1 MVLSRLNKSISY
13 SELKKINKG
22 DMNKETELYEIEVN
36 DVPIII
42 AIGNIQNN
50 YQKDNNIVYF
60 PIYFIKKNKKAV
72 QIGLYE
78 IYFNE
83 LQNYLDENQELDI
96 ERLEPLIY
104 GFVNNNFLEKNKII
118 EEELKEI
125 NEGREEN
132 DEGREENDEGREEND
147 ELEKGVIIL
156 DEKIIPEIRRDIFTI
171 NPETIIPNSLKE
183 ETEKQA
189 NDYVEKYNESNM
201 DNWVQKFM
209 KNKNYILQDNEGGG
223 DCFFSTI
230 RDAFKSIGQETNVN
244 KLRDKLSKEVT
255 ETIFQNYKEQY
266 DMFNNSIKN
275 DNESLIQIKKE
286 VEELKEKLNNVIDNY
301 EKKDIV
307 NRIKQLKFQYDR
319 IKLEIGVSKENLNE
333 FKFLKGIK
341 NVNDFKKIIK
351 TCNFW
356 GDIWAVVTIE
366 RILNIKIII
375 LSSESYLNNDLLN
388 IIQCGNNEDKQINSL
403 GIFEPEYYIILDHTG
418 SHYRLVGYKNIK
430 IFKFKELPYY
440 LKNMLVDKCMETNG
454 GLFNLIPDFK
464 RLKMIMKGEIVEGEN
479 IEGEMNVKND
489 KIIFKEVAQ
498 SELRNLFNDDIVFLI
513 YSKGSD
519 KISPGK
525 SSGEKIPR
533 DRVRDF
539 ADLKGENNWRKKL
552 DDNWISE
559 FTLDKHRWNSVT
571 NYIEGSKY
579 KNENRDFYIQFSLDS
594 NSKISKDPELA
605 KKVSE
610 SKTGII
616 KGEVLKSKNIKI
628 DSDFQIRKNKEQY
641 DSILAKFSQNEDL
654 KNILLKTKDSKLMHY
669 IPKEEPIVADNL
681 MLVREKLS

>member
-1 MVLSRLNKSISY
+1 MVLSRLNKSVSY

-36 DVPIII
+36 DIPIII
-42 AIGNIQNN
+42 AVGNIQNN

-72 QIGLYE
+72 QIGVYE

-83 LQNYLDENQELDI
+83 IQNYLNENKELDI
-96 ERLEPLIY
+96 DRLEPLIY
-104 GFVNNNFLEKNKII
+104 GFVNDNFLEKNKII

-125 NEGREEN
+125 NEGIEEK
-132 DEGREENDEGREEND
+132 DDLLYGVEEEEGR
-147 ELEKGVIIL
+147 IIL
-156 DEKIIPEIRRDIFTI
+156 DEKIIPENRRSIFTI
-171 NPETIIPNSLKE
+171 NPETVIPNSLKE

-189 NDYVEKYNESNM
+189 NDYVEKYNENKM

-223 DCFFSTI
+223 DCFFATI
-230 RDAFKSIGQETNVN
+230 RDAFKSIGQETTVN
-244 KLRDKLSKEVT
+244 KLRDRLSKEAT
-255 ETIFQNYKEQY
+255 ETIFKNYKEQY
-266 DMFNNSIKN
+266 DMFNSSIKN

-286 VEELKEKLNNVIDNY
+286 VEELKEKLKNVIDNY
-301 EKKDIV
+301 EKKEIV
-307 NRIKQLKFQYDR
+307 NRIKQLKGQYDR

-356 GDIWAVVTIE
+356 ADIWAIITIE
-366 RILNIKIII
+366 RMLNIKIII

-418 SHYRLVGYKNIK
+418 SHYRLIGYKNTK

-440 LKNMLVDKCMETNG
+440 LKNMLVDKCMESNG

-464 RLKMIMKGEIVEGEN
+464 RLKMIMKGEIIEGENVEGET
-479 IEGEMNVKND
+479 NVKND

-498 SELRNLFNDDIVFLI
+498 SELRNLFNDDVVFLI

-519 KISPGK
+519 RISPGK

-559 FTLDKHRWNSVT
+559 FTLDKHRWSSVT
-571 NYIEGSKY
+571 NYMEGSKY

-594 NSKISKDPELA
+594 DSKISKDPELA

-628 DSDFQIRKNKEQY
+628 DSDFQIRKNKEHY
-641 DSILAKFSQNEDL
+641 DSILAKITQNEDL
-654 KNILLKTKDSKLMHY
+654 KNILLKTKDAKLMYY

>member
-1 MVLSRLNKSISY
+1 MVLSRLNKSVSY

-36 DVPIII
+36 DIPIII
-42 AIGNIQNN
+42 AVGNIQNN

-72 QIGLYE
+72 QIGVYE

-83 LQNYLDENQELDI
+83 LQNYLDENKELDI
-96 ERLEPLIY
+96 DRLEPLIY
-104 GFVNNNFLEKNKII
+104 GFVNDNFLEKNKII

-125 NEGREEN
+125 NEGIEEK
-132 DEGREENDEGREEND
+132 DDLLYGVEEEEGR
-147 ELEKGVIIL
+147 IIL
-156 DEKIIPEIRRDIFTI
+156 DEKIIPENRRSIFTI
-171 NPETIIPNSLKE
+171 NPETVIPNSLKE

-189 NDYVEKYNESNM
+189 NDYVEKYNENKM

-223 DCFFSTI
+223 DCFFATI
-230 RDAFKSIGQETNVN
+230 RDAFKSIGQETTVN
-244 KLRDKLSKEVT
+244 KLRDRLSKEAT
-255 ETIFQNYKEQY
+255 ETIFKNYKEQY
-266 DMFNNSIKN
+266 DMFNSSIKN

-286 VEELKEKLNNVIDNY
+286 VEELKEKLKNVIDNY
-301 EKKDIV
+301 EKKEIV
-307 NRIKQLKFQYDR
+307 NRIKQLKGQYDR

-356 GDIWAVVTIE
+356 ADIWAIITIE
-366 RILNIKIII
+366 RMLNIKIII

-418 SHYRLVGYKNIK
+418 SHYRLIGYKNTK

-440 LKNMLVDKCMETNG
+440 LKNMLVDKCMESNG

-464 RLKMIMKGEIVEGEN
+464 RLKMIMKGEIIEGENVEGET
-479 IEGEMNVKND
+479 NVKND

-498 SELRNLFNDDIVFLI
+498 SELRNLFNDDVVFLI

-519 KISPGK
+519 RISPGK

-559 FTLDKHRWNSVT
+559 FTLDKHRWSSVT
-571 NYIEGSKY
+571 NYMEGSKY

-594 NSKISKDPELA
+594 DSKISKDPELA

-628 DSDFQIRKNKEQY
+628 DSDFQIRKNKEHY
-641 DSILAKFSQNEDL
+641 DSILAKITQNEDL
-654 KNILLKTKDSKLMHY
+654 KNILLKTKDAKLMYY

>member
-1 MVLSRLNKSISY
+1 M
-13 SELKKINKG
+13 
-22 DMNKETELYEIEVN
+22 
-36 DVPIII
+36 
-42 AIGNIQNN
+42 
-50 YQKDNNIVYF
+50 
-60 PIYFIKKNKKAV
+60 
-72 QIGLYE
+72 
-78 IYFNE
+78 
-83 LQNYLDENQELDI
+83 
-96 ERLEPLIY
+96 
-104 GFVNNNFLEKNKII
+104 
-118 EEELKEI
+118 
-125 NEGREEN
+125 
-132 DEGREENDEGREEND
+132 
-147 ELEKGVIIL
+147 
-156 DEKIIPEIRRDIFTI
+156 
-171 NPETIIPNSLKE
+171 
-183 ETEKQA
+183 
-189 NDYVEKYNESNM
+189 
-201 DNWVQKFM
+201 
-209 KNKNYILQDNEGGG
+209 
-223 DCFFSTI
+223 
-230 RDAFKSIGQETNVN
+230 
-244 KLRDKLSKEVT
+244 
-255 ETIFQNYKEQY
+255 
-266 DMFNNSIKN
+266 
-275 DNESLIQIKKE
+275 
-286 VEELKEKLNNVIDNY
+286 
-301 EKKDIV
+301 
-307 NRIKQLKFQYDR
+307 
-319 IKLEIGVSKENLNE
+319 
-333 FKFLKGIK
+333 
-341 NVNDFKKIIK
+341 
-351 TCNFW
+351 
-356 GDIWAVVTIE
+356 
-366 RILNIKIII
+366 
-375 LSSESYLNNDLLN
+375 N

-641 DSILAKFSQNEDL
+641 DSILAKFSQNEVL

>member
-1 MVLSRLNKSISY
+1 MVLSRLNKSVSY

-36 DVPIII
+36 DIPIII
-42 AIGNIQNN
+42 AVGNIQNN

-83 LQNYLDENQELDI
+83 LQNYLDENKELDI

-118 EEELKEI
+118 QEELKEI
-125 NEGREEN
+125 NEGIEEK
-132 DEGREENDEGREEND
+132 DDYEEKEGR
-147 ELEKGVIIL
+147 IIL
-156 DEKIIPEIRRDIFTI
+156 DEKIIPENRRSIFTI
-171 NPETIIPNSLKE
+171 NPETVIPNSLKE

-189 NDYVEKYNESNM
+189 NDYVEKYNENKM

-230 RDAFKSIGQETNVN
+230 RDAFKSIGQETTVN
-244 KLRDKLSKEVT
+244 KLRDKLSKEAT
-255 ETIFQNYKEQY
+255 ETIFKNYKEQY
-266 DMFNNSIKN
+266 DMFNSSIKN
-275 DNESLIQIKKE
+275 DNENLIQIKKE
-286 VEELKEKLNNVIDNY
+286 VEGLKEKLKNVIDNY
-301 EKKDIV
+301 EKKEIV
-307 NRIKQLKFQYDR
+307 NRIKQLKGQYDR

-341 NVNDFKKIIK
+341 NVDDFKKIIK

-356 GDIWAVVTIE
+356 ADIWAIITIE

-375 LSSESYLNNDLLN
+375 LSSESYENNDLLN
-388 IIQCGNNEDKQINSL
+388 IIKCGNNEDKQINSL

-418 SHYRLVGYKNIK
+418 SHFRLIGYKNTK

-440 LKNMLVDKCMETNG
+440 LKNMLVDKCMESNG

-464 RLKMIMKGEIVEGEN
+464 RLKMIMKGEIIEGEN
-479 IEGEMNVKND
+479 VEGEMNVKND

-498 SELRNLFNDDIVFLI
+498 SELRNLFNDDIIFLI

-559 FTLDKHRWNSVT
+559 FILDNYRWISVT

-594 NSKISKDPELA
+594 DSKISKDPELA
-605 KKVSE
+605 KRVSE

-641 DSILAKFSQNEDL
+641 DSILAKFTQNEDL
-654 KNILLKTKDSKLMHY
+654 KNILLKTKDAKLMYY

-681 MLVREKLS
+681 MLVREKLI

>member
-1 MVLSRLNKSISY
+1 MVLSRLNKSVSY

-36 DVPIII
+36 DIPIII
-42 AIGNIQNN
+42 AVGNIQNN

-72 QIGLYE
+72 QIGVYE

-83 LQNYLDENQELDI
+83 LQNYLDENKELDI
-96 ERLEPLIY
+96 DRLEPLIY
-104 GFVNNNFLEKNKII
+104 GFVNDNFLEKNKII

-125 NEGREEN
+125 NEGIEEK
-132 DEGREENDEGREEND
+132 DDLLYGVEEEEGR
-147 ELEKGVIIL
+147 IIL
-156 DEKIIPEIRRDIFTI
+156 DEKIIPENRRSIFTI
-171 NPETIIPNSLKE
+171 NPETVIPNSLKE

-189 NDYVEKYNESNM
+189 NDYVEKYNENKM

-223 DCFFSTI
+223 DCFFATI
-230 RDAFKSIGQETNVN
+230 RDAFKSIGQETTVN
-244 KLRDKLSKEVT
+244 KLRDRLSKEAT
-255 ETIFQNYKEQY
+255 ETIFKNYKEQY
-266 DMFNNSIKN
+266 DMFNSSIKN

-286 VEELKEKLNNVIDNY
+286 VEELKEKLKNVIDNY
-301 EKKDIV
+301 EKKEIV
-307 NRIKQLKFQYDR
+307 NRIKQLKGQYDR

-356 GDIWAVVTIE
+356 ADIWAIITIE
-366 RILNIKIII
+366 RMLNIKIII

-418 SHYRLVGYKNIK
+418 SHYRLIGYKNTK

-440 LKNMLVDKCMETNG
+440 LKNMLVDKCMESNG

-464 RLKMIMKGEIVEGEN
+464 RLKMIMKGEIIEGENVEGET
-479 IEGEMNVKND
+479 NVKND

-498 SELRNLFNDDIVFLI
+498 SELRNLFNDDVVFLI

-519 KISPGK
+519 RISPGK

-559 FTLDKHRWNSVT
+559 FTLDKHRWSSVT
-571 NYIEGSKY
+571 NYMEGSKY

-594 NSKISKDPELA
+594 DSKISKDPELA

-616 KGEVLKSKNIKI
+616 KGEVLKSKNIKM
-628 DSDFQIRKNKEQY
+628 DSDFQIRKNKEHY
-641 DSILAKFSQNEDL
+641 DSILAKITQNEDL
-654 KNILLKTKDSKLMHY
+654 KNILLKTKDAKLMYY